1 MKKIEIREENELK
14 EVAHVI
20 ISLLE
25 EHRVVCFHGEMG
37 AGKTTLIKVIC
48 EQLGVEDS
56 MSSPTFS
63 IVNEY
68 RDRDDYPIYHFDFYR
83 VENFQEAQ
91 DIGAEEY
98 FYSGDLCLIEWPE
111 MIKELIPEKHLK
123 INVKLVGDNGREIM
137 ITSNG

>member
-1 MKKIEIREENELK
+1 MKKITVKDESELELAAS
-14 EVAHVI
+14 EV
-20 ISLLE
+20 ISWLQAY
-25 EHRVVCFHGEMG
+25 RIVCFHGEMG
-37 AGKTTLIKVIC
+37 AGKTTFIKVIC
-48 EQLGVEDS
+48 EQLGVADA

-68 RDRDDYPIYHFDFYR
+68 RDEQGNPVYHFDFYR
-83 VENFQEAQ
+83 IEQPREAL

-111 MIKELIPEKHLK
+111 MIKELIPEKHLE
-123 INVKLVGDNGREIM
+123 INIKLVGDKEREIM